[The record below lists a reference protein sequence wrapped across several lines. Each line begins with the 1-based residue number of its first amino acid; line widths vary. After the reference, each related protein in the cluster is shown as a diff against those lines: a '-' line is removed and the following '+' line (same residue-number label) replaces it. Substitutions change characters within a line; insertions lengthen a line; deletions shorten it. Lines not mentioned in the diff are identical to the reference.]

1 MEEILYRIPG
11 IYDCE
16 EIIRTNLDEAGDDW
30 AWDAVNVPAMWRKTG
45 GEGVSWC
52 TIDTDLDDQHPDV
65 KDKLDD
71 FADFVGRRSKFKNPH
86 STWCFTC
93 TGGQEKNG
101 YAVGLAPKS
110 RGYAAA
116 ALNNQGSGIST
127 AIARAINWATDKKC
141 RVLSLSLGA
150 PVESPEI
157 TNAIN
162 DFYAEVPDGI
172 VIAAAGNEGEKS
184 GHPMGWPALMPN
196 VIAVGAMNRNG
207 TRASFSSWD
216 SNNLDVLGPGQ
227 DVIAGIP
234 MNQGGLGRMSGT
246 CVAEGEMVYTP
257 QGPRPIESVEAGDVV
272 YAYDEERLAERVVQA
287 KWQRGTNDILHINTF
302 AGRDPRVTPTH
313 QCLAYNEKS
322 NDLEWVEAQNLDKD
336 RHMLVCGREMALQVN
351 PYLDSVISEDL
362 AYICGYFTGDGW
374 IAATGHR
381 NSTGGTKGATV
392 SFAEKA
398 DAEKN
403 ARIQEVY
410 ERTVGKELHFNETG
424 RWYYDS
430 NVKMASIISC
440 LGLSLGSRDKAF
452 PYWVWSL
459 SEKKRNSF
467 WKGYLHTDGHQK
479 ESTIAFE
486 CGSKQIIDGVAA
498 FADFKGWSRG
508 ARRYRDRFI
517 KAPNSHSASTKRFFG
532 VNMKRVPARWKSMDA
547 SRLRDMGLDPRSL
560 ALTKIT
566 KVRHFAEDV
575 PVYDLSVPG
584 ADSFV
589 ASGAVVHNS
598 MATPFVA
605 GVACLWASLNPGK
618 GVSAFRKSLQETSKD
633 IGKPGYDEETGWGL
647 ITPNVLQGAKPD
659 EPNDGGFTARFY
671 NAQVIG

>member
-196 VIAVGAMNRNG
+196 VIAVGAMNRDG

-216 SNNLDVLGPGQ
+216 SNNLDVMGPGQ

-246 CVAEGEMVYTP
+246 
-257 QGPRPIESVEAGDVV
+257 
-272 YAYDEERLAERVVQA
+272 
-287 KWQRGTNDILHINTF
+287 
-302 AGRDPRVTPTH
+302 
-313 QCLAYNEKS
+313 
-322 NDLEWVEAQNLDKD
+322 
-336 RHMLVCGREMALQVN
+336 
-351 PYLDSVISEDL
+351 
-362 AYICGYFTGDGW
+362 
-374 IAATGHR
+374 
-381 NSTGGTKGATV
+381 
-392 SFAEKA
+392 
-398 DAEKN
+398 
-403 ARIQEVY
+403 
-410 ERTVGKELHFNETG
+410 
-424 RWYYDS
+424 
-430 NVKMASIISC
+430 
-440 LGLSLGSRDKAF
+440 
-452 PYWVWSL
+452 
-459 SEKKRNSF
+459 
-467 WKGYLHTDGHQK
+467 
-479 ESTIAFE
+479 
-486 CGSKQIIDGVAA
+486 
-498 FADFKGWSRG
+498 
-508 ARRYRDRFI
+508 
-517 KAPNSHSASTKRFFG
+517 
-532 VNMKRVPARWKSMDA
+532 
-547 SRLRDMGLDPRSL
+547 
-560 ALTKIT
+560 
-566 KVRHFAEDV
+566 
-575 PVYDLSVPG
+575 
-584 ADSFV
+584 
-589 ASGAVVHNS
+589 S

-618 GVSAFRKSLQETSKD
+618 GVSAFRKALQETSKD